1 MTDLYNKKKRNASIT
16 VLKNDLSHLTDLIKS
31 INIKRDLDDKMKG
44 DKINQYINPDKCTFI
59 SSRNLSQLSSFDT
72 IEKKKSISKKLK
84 NYRSKSIS
92 QRIVIKYNKNQN
104 EDSEDNTEHI
114 EKEKI
119 DLLSRN
125 IYRKG
130 KDILTI
136 ACLSRK
142 KKPKIEVVK
151 SSRNRD
157 DTKPDHYLSLPDT
170 LKKEIDILSIKIIY
184 PIDNKSGKFTKYVQN
199 VAKSIKDYQN
209 LDYDSIFSPENE
221 KNIKYYFYENP
232 INNENS
238 EGKKLLLLDLD
249 ETLIHSEFRDST
261 NYKSLDKMKEKSK
274 CYNRS
279 FSYVENN
286 YRYYFDIYFRPF
298 LFDFL
303 HEIKNYFDLAIFT
316 ASSKGYADAIIN
328 YIDPKNEF
336 FKFRLY
342 RDACIPI
349 HKYLYIKDLRIIKN
363 YNPKKIILMD
373 NSLYSF
379 INQPSNGMLI
389 YSFYSNHKDN
399 QLINAKNFLIKY
411 IYPSKD
417 LRVEIEKW
425 FHFCELLGKK
435 FPPDCD
441 SDSEDY

>member
-1 MTDLYNKKKRNASIT
+1 MNDCYNRKRRTSSIT
-16 VLKNDLSHLTDLIKS
+16 VLKSDLSHLNDIIKS
-31 INIKRDLDDKMKG
+31 INMHKDLDKRK
-44 DKINQYINPDKCTFI
+44 KNKHSQKLEI
-59 SSRNLSQLSSFDT
+59 SKYNFLSSKNLSQISSFDT
-72 IEKKKSISKKLK
+72 IERKKTTSKKLK
-84 NYRSKSIS
+84 NYRNKSIS
-92 QRIVIKYNKNQN
+92 ERIILNSKKSKNE
-104 EDSEDNTEHI
+104 EDEDNDAHLG
-114 EKEKI
+114 KEKI
-119 DLLSRN
+119 ASLNRN

-130 KDILTI
+130 KDILSI
-136 ACLSRK
+136 AGNSKR
-142 KKPKIEVVK
+142 KKPKLEIIK
-151 SSRNRD
+151 NHINNYN
-157 DTKPDHYLSLPDT
+157 TKPEHYLYLPDK
-170 LKKEIDILSIKIIY
+170 LKKELDILSIKIIY
-184 PIDNKSGKFTKYVQN
+184 PIDNKCGKFTKYVQN
-199 VAKSIKDYQN
+199 VAKSIKDYLN
-209 LDYDSIFSPENE
+209 LDYDSIFSKENE
-221 KNIKYYFYENP
+221 NNVKYYFHQNP
-232 INNENS
+232 INSQNS

-261 NYKSLDKMKEKSK
+261 NYKSLDKMKENSK

-286 YRYYFDIYFRPF
+286 YKYYFDIYFRPF

-316 ASSKGYADAIIN
+316 ASSQGYADTIIN

-363 YNPKKIILMD
+363 YNPNDIILMD

-389 YSFYSNHKDN
+389 YSFYYNHKDN
-399 QLINAKNFLIKY
+399 ELINAKNFLIKY

-417 LRVEIEKW
+417 IRVEIEKW
-425 FHFCELLGKK
+425 FHFSELIGKR
-435 FPPDCD
+435 F
-441 SDSEDY
+441 SYESNSEDC

>member
-16 VLKNDLSHLTDLIKS
+16 VLKNDLSHLADLIKS

-44 DKINQYINPDKCTFI
+44 DKLNQYFKPDKCTFI
-59 SSRNLSQLSSFDT
+59 SSRNLSQLSSFET

-92 QRIVIKYNKNQN
+92 QRIVINYNKNQN

-157 DTKPDHYLSLPDT
+157 DSTSDHYLSLPDT

-184 PIDNKSGKFTKYVQN
+184 PIDNKSGNFTKYVQN
-199 VAKSIKDYQN
+199 VAKSIKDYLN

-435 FPPDCD
+435 FPPD